1 MGLFIFRKE
10 LITMSDVIA
19 TITNIGVVKVIG
31 AVLIVALFVTAFTH
45 GERGKTN
52 KKGPGD
58 GNDNK

>member
-1 MGLFIFRKE
+1 
-10 LITMSDVIA
+10 MSDVIA

-31 AVLIVALFVTAFTH
+31 AVLIVALFVTSFTH